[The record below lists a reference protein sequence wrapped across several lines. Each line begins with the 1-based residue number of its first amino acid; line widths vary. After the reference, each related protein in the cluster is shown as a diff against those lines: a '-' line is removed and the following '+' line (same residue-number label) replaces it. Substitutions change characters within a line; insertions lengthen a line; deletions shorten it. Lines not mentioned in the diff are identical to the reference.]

1 MDLDGAYRLNP
12 LVALRP
18 EPFGALAYH
27 AGDGK
32 LSYLA
37 CPELV
42 RFVRALVMH
51 ASLRDALDAAELG
64 GTRRARIL
72 AALEALADTGVIVAD
87 PGAASL

>member
-1 MDLDGAYRLNP
+1 MDIDAAYRLNP

-27 AGDGK
+27 TGNRK
-32 LSYLA
+32 LSYLT

-42 RFVRALVMH
+42 RFVRALAMH

-72 AALEALADTGVIVAD
+72 ASLEALADSGVIVVD
-87 PGAASL
+87 P